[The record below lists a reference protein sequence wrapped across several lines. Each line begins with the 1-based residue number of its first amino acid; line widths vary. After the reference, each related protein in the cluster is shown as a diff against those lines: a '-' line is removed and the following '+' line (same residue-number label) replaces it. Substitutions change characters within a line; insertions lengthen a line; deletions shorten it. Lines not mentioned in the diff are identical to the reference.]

1 MANTY
6 HLCLIMRQVIFP
18 LTTLGV
24 DCDKRTSASLTMSLS
39 VANYSHLNGK
49 VLKVNNFNEN

>member
-18 LTTLGV
+18 LTMLGV
-24 DCDKRTSASLTMSLS
+24 DCDKPTSASLTMSLS

-49 VLKVNNFNEN
+49 ALKGE